1 MSAECIIQYMY
12 LCEGGNSGGGGESGR
27 GNGAGWEGVECGRPL
42 ESEPCTDAGTPLVP
56 GHRNQSIERT
66 VHYKRVYKAVKKW

>member
-1 MSAECIIQYMY
+1 M
-12 LCEGGNSGGGGESGR
+12 
-27 GNGAGWEGVECGRPL
+27 GRPL

-56 GHRNQSIERT
+56 GHRNQSRERT